1 MMTGNTTQLGID
13 LSNYVRDTT
22 RDNQQKLLQ
31 SLSIVI
37 GFIIGVFLY
46 VYLDFLSVT
55 FFIALALYLAYLA
68 KNNRSNTE

>member
-46 VYLDFLSVT
+46 VYLDFLSVA

-68 KNNRSNTE
+68 KNNRPNTE